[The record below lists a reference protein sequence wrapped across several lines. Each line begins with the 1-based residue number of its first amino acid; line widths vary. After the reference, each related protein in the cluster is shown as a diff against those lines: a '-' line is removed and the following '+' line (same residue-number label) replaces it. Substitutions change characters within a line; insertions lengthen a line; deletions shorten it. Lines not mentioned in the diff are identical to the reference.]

1 MVIPPDDR
9 SLSEHDVGTLLHAL
23 ALAAERHAHQ
33 RRKGAAGFPYI
44 NHLIDVLV
52 LLWDVGGVRD
62 IVTLVAALLHD
73 VLEDTPMSPMELEGI
88 FGPEVRSVVEEV
100 TDDKS
105 LSKERRKA
113 LQVIH
118 APALSR
124 RAKLIKLADK
134 IHNVGALVSDTPRD
148 WSRAR
153 LLAYMDWADQVVAGL
168 RGVNPALELR
178 YDATVAVVRQKLSEE

>member
-1 MVIPPDDR
+1 MVMLPGDR
-9 SLSEHDVGTLLHAL
+9 SLLEQDVGMLLHAL
-23 ALAAERHAHQ
+23 AWAAERHAHQ
-33 RRKGAAGFPYI
+33 RRKGASGLPYI

-52 LLWDVGGVRD
+52 LLWDVGEVRD
-62 IVTLVAALLHD
+62 IVTLVATLLHD
-73 VLEDTPMSPMELEGI
+73 VLEDTATSPMELEDI
-88 FGPEVRSVVEEV
+88 FGPDVRSVVEEV

-168 RGVNPALELR
+168 RGVNPALERR
-178 YDATVAVVRQKLSEE
+178 YDATVAVVRQELSEE